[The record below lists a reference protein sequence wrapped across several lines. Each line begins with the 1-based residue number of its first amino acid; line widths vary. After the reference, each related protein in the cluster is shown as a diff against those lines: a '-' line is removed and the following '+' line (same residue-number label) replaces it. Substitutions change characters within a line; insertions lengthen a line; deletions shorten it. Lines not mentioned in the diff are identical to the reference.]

1 MRRQPSVRRIPY
13 RFDREYVSRSPSSR
27 PRSTVPISE
36 RAFVSSAQKVTPSA
50 ERTTSRNNVGPLA
63 MARALEAMAILNIA
77 LQIQHGWPWQSAFKL
92 VGPGP
97 DGKRA

>member
-1 MRRQPSVRRIPY
+1 
-13 RFDREYVSRSPSSR
+13 
-27 PRSTVPISE
+27 
-36 RAFVSSAQKVTPSA
+36 
-50 ERTTSRNNVGPLA
+50 

>member
-1 MRRQPSVRRIPY
+1 V
-13 RFDREYVSRSPSSR
+13 PSSD
-27 PRSTVPISE
+27 

-50 ERTTSRNNVGPLA
+50 ERTTSRNDVGPLA

>member
-27 PRSTVPISE
+27 PRGTVPISE

-50 ERTTSRNNVGPLA
+50 ERTTSRNNVGPLP
-63 MARALEAMAILNIA
+63 MARALEAMALLNIA
-77 LQIQHGWPWQSAFKL
+77 LKIQQGWPWQSAFKL
-92 VGPGP
+92 VGPGR